1 MEFCLNSLT
10 KNWKKIAK
18 IPIFQKDPFFAIKG
32 CFSQMFVLQK
42 RFIFARGLNWDQ
54 SCLWKTPPSHFLLF
68 SPLACPYFFF
78 NLSPDFLRVREG
90 PCKNLYVF
98 GEDWQRNQVPKLT
111 TFYRIFHPCHQLCHS
126 ALILDYPLGI
136 LDYPHWVDQSEA
148 ASHTMRHVLSLPLIL
163 FPFAVDHWKRGSMIN
178 PSCVDNLPCPCD
190 RTSSITGHTKH
201 CRTQFTMPPTIVSAH
216 CRTQLWVPN
225 AAHNCER
232 TMLQTI
238 ERVTAHNGAHNWK
251 HTCGNFWQ
259 LVSTVGNF
267 WQLLATFSNFW
278 QLVATFCNFFV
289 IFLQLFGIFFHL
301 VATCCNLWQLLAI
314 LSLSHSLSPY
324 FFNFLSLY

>member
-1 MEFCLNSLT
+1 M
-10 KNWKKIAK
+10 KIDRE
-18 IPIFQKDPFFAIKG
+18 INFQSWLLFIAFFTHVTNFAI
-32 CFSQMFVLQK
+32 VH
-42 RFIFARGLNWDQ
+42 W
-54 SCLWKTPPSHFLLF
+54 
-68 SPLACPYFFF
+68 
-78 NLSPDFLRVREG
+78 
-90 PCKNLYVF
+90 
-98 GEDWQRNQVPKLT
+98 
-111 TFYRIFHPCHQLCHS
+111 
-126 ALILDYPLGI
+126 ILDYPLGI
-136 LDYPHWVDQSEA
+136 LDNPHWVDQSEA
-148 ASHTMRHVLSLPLIL
+148 ASHNMRHVLSLPLIL
-163 FPFAVDHWKRGSMIN
+163 FPFALDHWKRGSMIN

-190 RTSSITGHTKH
+190 ITSSTTGHTKH

-267 WQLLATFSNFW
+267 WQLLAIFGNLW
-278 QLVATFCNFFV
+278 QLLAT
-289 IFLQLFGIFFHL
+289 FLQLFGFFWHL

-314 LSLSHSLSPY
+314 LSLS
-324 FFNFLSLY
+324 LSLFFSIFHLYIRFS